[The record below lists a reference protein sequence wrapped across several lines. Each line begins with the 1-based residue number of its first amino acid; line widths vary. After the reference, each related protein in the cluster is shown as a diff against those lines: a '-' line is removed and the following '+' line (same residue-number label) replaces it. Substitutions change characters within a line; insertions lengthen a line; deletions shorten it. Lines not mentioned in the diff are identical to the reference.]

1 MTAQL
6 APPPVFRAT
15 DGNGNPLYQGQLGTF
30 IAGTSTPSATYVDST
45 QTTQNIN
52 PIILNARGEC
62 FLWLDPTKSYKLIL
76 TDNFGNLIWT
86 VDNVPGGFG
95 ANPLSVNLI
104 PNPTNTFTLGN
115 ASFSWANLFLGPNA
129 VPAFD
134 TVTGNIGYYARTPA
148 EILAGVTP
156 TSFAYPELDMRRYG
170 ADLTG
175 ATSSDTAIANAMKV
189 ACPIF
194 GTALNARYLYF
205 PAGQYLLTV
214 PINATNTRTAATLQ
228 TDSLRLY
235 GDSAGGTIWIG
246 KTGAGKAMIETTGA
260 QWLSMENITLQDPGT
275 TGRSTVGIFQGV
287 SNLLNETQNQKF
299 RNVNIF
305 MNDNAGV
312 NGGAGSVAIWNFG
325 SEECTYDAVYI
336 QANLPL
342 MFTAHN
348 PDTSTG
354 FSTPTSYLTLIS
366 SHSLGVSTFSGECFV
381 VSVQKRQPSI
391 ITTDVNSIKFENVY
405 MSNTPSPGSV
415 GTNQSAWKVYGAL
428 TGVDFNGTIEAHA
441 RFMEVTGIAQGVKA
455 RVTFGTI
462 DSTSTEHILLNRG
475 GQGQL
480 DQCDINI
487 LDNVS
492 NARPLFSAT
501 PSGTNEQISCFI
513 RNCSFR
519 INCDKQYLTIQENVL
534 WNPSTGNVTL
544 EGYHASS
551 QPYRYTIDANRTQ
564 EVAIPETACL
574 INGGITSA
582 EVIRFILPTVVAS
595 ANALAADIRVEGI
608 ARINGSGTGS
618 MSTKFVA
625 AHVSVALS
633 NTGVINTTTDAFETG
648 TTANANAG
656 GNNITAMA
664 ISAASGGGGSFIQ
677 IIWTPTRTGANN
689 ETVNFVGTARL
700 RWAGNE
706 SRAPSLQTLS

>member
-1 MTAQL
+1 MTSTITDRLYGSSSGVAVKAPVVAISQGATLPLTGLFPLGGYQL
-6 APPPVFRAT
+6 LEGDRVLAKDQTDPSQNGIYIASQSGWTRSGDFDGAYDAVNGTLVIAMFSNGGSLFFQLQAT
-15 DGNGNPLYQGQLGTF
+15 NPLVIGT
-30 IAGTSTPSATYVDST
+30 TPLHFVPFYIGPQVTY
-45 QTTQNIN
+45 
-52 PIILNARGEC
+52 PI
-62 FLWLDPTKSYKLIL
+62 
-76 TDNFGNLIWT
+76 
-86 VDNVPGGFG
+86 
-95 ANPLSVNLI
+95 
-104 PNPTNTFTLGN
+104 
-115 ASFSWANLFLGPNA
+115 
-129 VPAFD
+129 
-134 TVTGNIGYYARTPA
+134 TPA
-148 EILAGVTP
+148 EAAAAVMPANFG
-156 TSFAYPELDMRRYG
+156 YPELDMRRYG
-170 ADLTG
+170 VDLTG
-175 ATSSDTAIANAMKV
+175 VTAADTAIANAMKV

-194 GTALNARYLYF
+194 GTAVTARYLYF
-205 PAGQYLLTV
+205 PAGQYLLTT

-228 TDSLRLY
+228 TDSLRIY

-246 KTGAGKAMIETTGA
+246 KTGTGKAMIETTGA
-260 QWLSMENITLQDPGT
+260 QWLAIENITLQDPGT
-275 TGRSTVGIFQGV
+275 FGRSTVGIFQGV
-287 SNLLNETQNQKF
+287 SNLLNQTQNQKF
-299 RNVNIF
+299 RNVNIL
-305 MNDNAGV
+305 MQDNAGV
-312 NGGAGSVAIWNFG
+312 NGGAGSVGIWNFG

-342 MFTAHN
+342 MLTAHN

-354 FSTPTSYLTLIS
+354 FTTPTSYQTLIS

-381 VSVQKRQPSI
+381 VTVQKRQPSI
-391 ITTDVNSIKFENVY
+391 ITADVNSIKFENVY
-405 MSNTPSPGSV
+405 LSNVPSGSV

-441 RFMEVTGIAQGVKA
+441 RLMEVTGIAQGIKA
-455 RVTFGTI
+455 RVTFGGI
-462 DSTSTEHILLNRG
+462 DSTGTEHFLLNRG

-492 NARPLFSAT
+492 NARPLFAAT

-513 RNCSFR
+513 RNSTFR

-544 EGYHASS
+544 EGFHNTS

-582 EVIRFILPTVVAS
+582 EVIRFILPTVAAS

-633 NTGVINTTTDAFETG
+633 NTGVINTATDVFETG

-664 ISAASGGGGSFIQ
+664 VSAASGGGGTYIQ
-677 IIWTPTRTGANN
+677 VIWTPTRTGSNN

-706 SRAPSLQTLS
+706 SRAPSLQTLT